1 MINPP
6 TPMKIQTTALILGIT
21 SLVSAFAQSQPI
33 PSPVPVTLA
42 KPSIGTGI
50 EVTTN
55 QPATID
61 AYFKVDLFPIVAGT
75 IQFLQKDIGDSF
87 IAGETLVEIEPLAAP
102 GTRTPLTAPFDGV
115 IAARSVDPGAVVASA
130 LVVPEVNS
138 LLSLQRTDIV
148 TVSAQVPES
157 FATFLDENTLAEL
170 TIDALPGRLFQCK
183 PTRYAPNF
191 ANNDRTREVQI
202 DLFNGTAAQFDVF
215 IQKLAT
221 SPQNNLKGGKQPAL
235 PGGLQLG
242 EAAGLMPGMFGSL
255 KLVATRFKDAPL
267 IPSSAI
273 LRQGGVPFLMK
284 VENGVARKRQIAIE
298 VDNGTSARVRWA
310 DGSQLTDL
318 LPGDEFV
325 AANPAVIEDGT
336 TVVSSKP
343 TP

>member
-1 MINPP
+1 
-6 TPMKIQTTALILGIT
+6 MKTQTAALFFGIT
-21 SLVSAFAQSQPI
+21 SLISAIAQNQ
-33 PSPVPVTLA
+33 PSPAPVTIA

-50 EVTTN
+50 EVTTE
-55 QPATID
+55 QPATVA
-61 AYFKVDLFPIVAGT
+61 AYFKVDLIPIVAGT
-75 IQFLQKDIGDSF
+75 IQMLQKDIGDSF
-87 IAGETLVEIEPLAAP
+87 TAGETLVEIEAISAP
-102 GTRTPLTAPFDGV
+102 GTRTALAAPFDGV
-115 IAARSVDPGAVVASA
+115 VSARSVDPGAVVASA
-130 LVVPEVNS
+130 LAIPEVNP
-138 LLSLQRTDIV
+138 LLSLERTDIV

-157 FATFLDENTLAEL
+157 FGTFLDENTRGEL

-202 DLFNGTAAQFDVF
+202 DLFNGTAARFDAF
-215 IQKLAT
+215 IQNLAA

-235 PGGLQLG
+235 PGGLQPG
-242 EAAGLMPGMFGSL
+242 ESAGLMPGMYGSL

-298 VDNGTSARVRWA
+298 VDNGTYARVRWA
-310 DGSQLTDL
+310 DGPQQTEL

-325 AANPAVIEDGT
+325 ALNPSAVEDGT
-336 TVVSSKP
+336 TVVPS
-343 TP
+343 TPAP